1 MRRFFVLS
9 AGSLGDARVIE
20 KLFEVDLHG
29 WKKLKDIS
37 TDVVLDA
44 RHSVPYGDLQVWM
57 RHVNVG
63 GFWGHGANYK
73 QDLGSATICLMT
85 MGRRTVTND
94 ASPLN

>member
-1 MRRFFVLS
+1 
-9 AGSLGDARVIE
+9 
-20 KLFEVDLHG
+20 
-29 WKKLKDIS
+29 
-37 TDVVLDA
+37 
-44 RHSVPYGDLQVWM
+44 M